1 MLSDLILEAVHKEHP
16 WLDKSKLKDPNVSWD
31 EKQAIETRRKT
42 MAHVLKNEH
51 RTLVN
56 KKTDKQV
63 IRPDSYRDHVIQKQ
77 EKKIKDIQKTGRIPG
92 PKTIKESQEIQEG
105 LDKLT
110 GNKPPKKGMS
120 DLTKAGLAASGTAA
134 GAFGLTALAK
144 STGSTLGEKI
154 THNIENIVGNH

>member
-56 KKTDKQV
+56 KKIDRQLF
-63 IRPDSYRDHVIQKQ
+63 RPDDFRDRVIKKQ
-77 EKKIKDIQKTGRIPG
+77 EKKIKDIQKTGRIPS
-92 PKTIKESQEIQEG
+92 PK
-105 LDKLT
+105 
-110 GNKPPKKGMS
+110 PKK
-120 DLTKAGLAASGTAA
+120 
-134 GAFGLTALAK
+134 
-144 STGSTLGEKI
+144 
-154 THNIENIVGNH
+154 